1 MVRVRPNPRVVNVYS
16 SDEGLRLEQQL
27 LAQMRQLIR
36 DLPEGDPYRAVLE
49 RHLGKLEDAVSRL
62 EALEEGQER
71 Q

>member
-1 MVRVRPNPRVVNVYS
+1 MYS

-27 LAQMRQLIR
+27 LARMRQLIR

-62 EALEEGQER
+62 EALEKGQGP

>member
-1 MVRVRPNPRVVNVYS
+1 MYS

-27 LAQMRQLIR
+27 LAQMRQLIH
-36 DLPEGDPYRAVLE
+36 DLSPGDPYRAVLE

-62 EALEEGQER
+62 QALEEESQGR